1 MMAQAGAFSEP
12 GVEIRAITAS
22 DSTDLTG
29 CRGFFYTGTAGDVA
43 VRTIYGASATTAV
56 TISDCPANVV
66 IPLRVTR
73 IMAANTTATQIYGLF

>member
-1 MMAQAGAFSEP
+1 MSDYNDP
-12 GVEIRAITAS
+12 GIEIRAITAS

-43 VRTIYGASATTAV
+43 VKTVYGASADTAV
-56 TISDCPANVV
+56 TITDCPADTI

-73 IMAANTTATQIYGLF
+73 IMSTNTTATQIYGLF

>member
-1 MMAQAGAFSEP
+1 MAQAGAFGEP
-12 GVEIRAITAS
+12 GIEIRAITAN

-43 VRTIYGASATTAV
+43 VKTPYGASATTAV
-56 TISDCPANVV
+56 TISDCPANTI

-73 IMAANTTATQIYGLF
+73 IMATNTTATQIYGIF